1 MALDVLIGRDKERRA
16 LDDLMRQ
23 RKNIL
28 ILGEEGVG
36 KTALLEDAL
45 ANSKIKDIL
54 YSQRSTALKETLVNL
69 LRSATDRKDLTQKN
83 ILALKKNCYQLL
95 AARPEYVV
103 LDHIAWVEAK
113 FYAFLTF
120 IKEQKFP
127 FVIAT
132 RKSGKKHLGHL
143 WMGLYDF
150 AVLDVQNLDQENTDA
165 LADYYAVS
173 FDLQL
178 GADATFK
185 KDLFKLSRGNPKI
198 IKNLCRLARD
208 RKYRSKGYIDL
219 KLVDLDRRIN
229 LSLDGIEADS

>member
-16 LDDLMRQ
+16 LDDLIRQ

-36 KTALLEDAL
+36 KTALLKDAL

-95 AARPEYVV
+95 EGRPAYVV
-103 LDHIAWVEAK
+103 LDHVAWVEPK
-113 FYAFLTF
+113 FYAFLAF

-143 WMGLYDF
+143 WMALCDF
-150 AVLDVQNLDQENTDA
+150 SVLAVQNLDQVNTDA
-165 LADYYAVS
+165 LIDFYAATL
-173 FDLQL
+173 DLQL
-178 GADATFK
+178 GADSTFK
-185 KDLFKLSRGNPKI
+185 KHLFKLSRGNPKI
-198 IKNLCRLARD
+198 IKDLCRLAR
-208 RKYRSKGYIDL
+208 
-219 KLVDLDRRIN
+219 
-229 LSLDGIEADS
+229 